1 MVRADTR
8 NHAMRR
14 SKMMAAVAVSTR
26 ARTSRWVHALLALV
40 PALLGA
46 PLMLLSVNPALAQQR
61 HPPLPLLTNF
71 TADAA
76 RAQKE
81 HLPIL
86 VLVSI
91 ERCPYCEQIRRSHL
105 IPLSR
110 QANPGVLIREVDLR
124 SSQLI
129 KEPVS
134 AASQAGRNARHAAA
148 LPTAAAQGSVT
159 HAQWAERYGLRAA
172 PTVLLLSPSGELL
185 AESLVGAS
193 IPDFY
198 GAYLEERIE
207 TAKRKLGA
215 F

>member
-26 ARTSRWVHALLALV
+26 ARTWRWARALLALV

-46 PLMLLSVNPALAQQR
+46 PLLLSVNPALAQQR
-61 HPPLPLLTNF
+61 HPTLPLLTNF

-159 HAQWAERYGLRAA
+159 HAQWAQRYGVRVA
-172 PTVLLLSPSGELL
+172 PTVLLLSSSGELL
-185 AESLVGAS
+185 AEPLVGAS

-207 TAKRKLGA
+207 TAKRKLAAG
-215 F
+215 

>member
-14 SKMMAAVAVSTR
+14 SKMMAAVAVSIR
-26 ARTSRWVHALLALV
+26 ARTWRWARALLALV

-46 PLMLLSVNPALAQQR
+46 PLLLSVNPALAQQR
-61 HPPLPLLTNF
+61 HPTLPLLTNF

-159 HAQWAERYGLRAA
+159 HAQWAQRYGVRVA
-172 PTVLLLSPSGELL
+172 PTVLLLSSSGELL
-185 AESLVGAS
+185 AEPLVGAS

-207 TAKRKLGA
+207 TAKRKLAAG
-215 F
+215 

>member
-1 MVRADTR
+1 MRVVRADTS
-8 NHAMRR
+8 NLAMRR
-14 SKMMAAVAVSTR
+14 SKMMAVVAVPAR
-26 ARTSRWVHALLALV
+26 ARTWRWAHALLALV

-46 PLMLLSVNPALAQQR
+46 PLLLSANLALAQQR
-61 HPPLPLLTNF
+61 HATLPLLTNF

-81 HLPIL
+81 HQPIL

-110 QANPGVLIREVDLR
+110 QTNPGVLIREVDLH
-124 SSQLI
+124 SSQSI
-129 KEPVS
+129 RESAS
-134 AASQAGRNARHAAA
+134 AANQAGRNALHAN
-148 LPTAAAQGSVT
+148 AAQTKVT
-159 HAQWAERYGLRAA
+159 QAQWAQRYGARVA

-185 AESLVGAS
+185 AEPLVGAS

-207 TAKRKLGA
+207 ITKRKLAAG
-215 F
+215 

>member
-26 ARTSRWVHALLALV
+26 ARTWRWAHALLALV

-46 PLMLLSVNPALAQQR
+46 PLLLSVNPALAQQR
-61 HPPLPLLTNF
+61 HPTLPLLTNF

-159 HAQWAERYGLRAA
+159 HAQWAQRYGVRVA
-172 PTVLLLSPSGELL
+172 PTVLLLSSSGELL
-185 AESLVGAS
+185 AEPLVGAS

-207 TAKRKLGA
+207 TAKRKLAAG
-215 F
+215 

>member
-26 ARTSRWVHALLALV
+26 ARTWRWARALLALV

-46 PLMLLSVNPALAQQR
+46 PLLLSVNPALAQQR
-61 HPPLPLLTNF
+61 HPTLPLLTNF

-159 HAQWAERYGLRAA
+159 HAQWAQRYGVRAA
-172 PTVLLLSPSGELL
+172 PTVLLLSSSGELL
-185 AESLVGAS
+185 AEPLVGAS

-207 TAKRKLGA
+207 TAKRKLAAG
-215 F
+215 